1 MIIRLYIYI
10 CVNIVYTVQVHCK
23 QQWWT
28 WPAWRQKCDSQSNR
42 LLPGRKWNI
51 SAFKTVQSLRI
62 LGSKSNLAHHS
73 HNDRC
78 QALPK
83 IKHMSKCF
91 NLSRAVFRNSFE
103 RHRTWTRWCR
113 TSRVFSITWSAS
125 SPQGWHIKTAD
136 KPWGK
141 KTHQDPSN
149 TVHCTSLKLLCPK
162 WQRYFS
168 IMWASVGLHEP
179 TSSSLSLG
187 QVPAT
192 FQNTSGEIKMRLQL
206 TNYNPTMLERE
217 TTQWGW

>member
-1 MIIRLYIYI
+1 MEPTSIQSI
-10 CVNIVYTVQVHCK
+10 QVHCK

-51 SAFKTVQSLRI
+51 SAFKSVQSLRI

-73 HNDRC
+73 HTDRC

-83 IKHMSKCF
+83 THVKVFQSFKRGF
-91 NLSRAVFRNSFE
+91 FRNSFE

-141 KTHQDPSN
+141 KTHQDHSRSIKY
-149 TVHCTSLKLLCPK
+149 CTLHIFEIAMSEVAALFQHYVSFGWPT
-162 WQRYFS
+162 
-168 IMWASVGLHEP
+168 WADFFFAFTW
-179 TSSSLSLG
+179 TSACNVSEHIWW
-187 QVPAT
+187 
-192 FQNTSGEIKMRLQL
+192 N
-206 TNYNPTMLERE
+206 
-217 TTQWGW
+217 